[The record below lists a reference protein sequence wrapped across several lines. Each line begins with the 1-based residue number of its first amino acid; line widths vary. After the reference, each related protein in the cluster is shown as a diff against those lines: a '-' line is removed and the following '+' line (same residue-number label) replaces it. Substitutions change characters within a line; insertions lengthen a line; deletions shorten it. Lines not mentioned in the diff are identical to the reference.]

1 MADWISGQEDDRR
14 WALFLR
20 TQLPVAASVALLLA
34 IVLGLRVEIRGPG
47 WLLAG
52 AALVAAATAVAAI
65 VPWARIRP
73 GAHGAVP
80 LVDLVAIMFIAL
92 ALAGTVDTV
101 SALSAFPAIWL
112 SFAFGVRGAAVAV
125 IGVWAASI
133 VPVLTIP
140 QAGVAEWTTALIVPI
155 AVSALAAVGVTVAT
169 RLRASLAQRDAAAAE
184 TERVDAVIR
193 SVFREVDLGLAFLNE
208 HGEPVMSNHALGEF
222 MRLGRHRHDTGGT
235 RVYAEDQVTPIPPE
249 DQPLARMRRGEAIDD
264 LLCWVGPRGG
274 QRALLLNGRYVSR
287 PDGRPAGS
295 MLIAQDITD
304 LLRAGRAREDA
315 LATLAHELRTPLTS
329 IIGYSDLL
337 LMGDLS
343 AEATA
348 RVEVIVRNAEH
359 LLALTAAFLDSLH
372 GEVELHRRRVKI
384 LELVTESLEELQATP
399 GFADRDVHVD
409 VDPALTALADPQAVS
424 GVLANLLSNAVKFS
438 GPGDR
443 ITVAAGQDD
452 TWVSLVVRNT
462 GSRVDPAD
470 LERIFD
476 RFYRGGNAQR
486 DAVAGTGIG
495 LSVSREIATAH
506 GGTLTAEDI
515 DDGASFKLCLPRD

>member
-1 MADWISGQEDDRR
+1 
-14 WALFLR
+14 
-20 TQLPVAASVALLLA
+20 
-34 IVLGLRVEIRGPG
+34 
-47 WLLAG
+47 
-52 AALVAAATAVAAI
+52 
-65 VPWARIRP
+65 
-73 GAHGAVP
+73 
-80 LVDLVAIMFIAL
+80 
-92 ALAGTVDTV
+92 
-101 SALSAFPAIWL
+101 
-112 SFAFGVRGAAVAV
+112 
-125 IGVWAASI
+125 
-133 VPVLTIP
+133 
-140 QAGVAEWTTALIVPI
+140 
-155 AVSALAAVGVTVAT
+155 
-169 RLRASLAQRDAAAAE
+169 
-184 TERVDAVIR
+184 
-193 SVFREVDLGLAFLNE
+193 
-208 HGEPVMSNHALGEF
+208 
-222 MRLGRHRHDTGGT
+222 
-235 RVYAEDQVTPIPPE
+235 
-249 DQPLARMRRGEAIDD
+249 
-264 LLCWVGPRGG
+264 
-274 QRALLLNGRYVSR
+274 
-287 PDGRPAGS
+287 

-359 LLALTAAFLDSLH
+359 LLALAAAFLDSLH

-384 LELVTESLEELQATP
+384 LELVAESLEELQATP